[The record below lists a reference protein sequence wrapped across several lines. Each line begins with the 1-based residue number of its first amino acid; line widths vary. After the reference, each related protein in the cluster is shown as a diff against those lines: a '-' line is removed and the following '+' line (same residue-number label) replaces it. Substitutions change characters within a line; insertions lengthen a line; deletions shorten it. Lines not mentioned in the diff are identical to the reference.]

1 MRTLLLKP
9 RVVDD
14 PGFHASVRGKRRRRK
29 VANLRQHRLIRPRR
43 LPNEVQQ
50 RLMRRRDTRRRHHR
64 GDRLDALA
72 LAGHQQTGAIIH
84 QRARSVRMPEHAR
97 QTVHVSRKPRRAL
110 PPRPVHLRRLRQP
123 NESAEYQSLTPG
135 ESAKCACD
143 SVELGVWVRRTSCER
158 ADAIIACFSG
168 QGPQRAELLREDLDT
183 WNTISAE
190 KYQLLIASNFLVRMS
205 LFPPTTPYSAE
216 IRNDRFTS

>member
-97 QTVHVSRKPRRAL
+97 QTRHVTRKPRLAL

-143 SVELGVWVRRTSCER
+143 SVELKGTRSER
-158 ADAIIACFSG
+158 AMPLGGWGRRVGRKVIAH
-168 QGPQRAELLREDLDT
+168 P
-183 WNTISAE
+183 
-190 KYQLLIASNFLVRMS
+190 
-205 LFPPTTPYSAE
+205 PPTYWNIKRFIDAK
-216 IRNDRFTS
+216 DRLPRT